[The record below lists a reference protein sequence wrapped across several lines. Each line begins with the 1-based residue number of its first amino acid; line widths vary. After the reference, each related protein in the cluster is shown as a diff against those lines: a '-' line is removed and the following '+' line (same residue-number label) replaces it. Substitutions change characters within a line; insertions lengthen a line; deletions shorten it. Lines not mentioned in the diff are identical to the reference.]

1 MIVSSSKLWGI
12 KREISTV
19 QATWITS
26 HWIVSKRF
34 KHQERSWCIQPW
46 EVDLRWTKYQN
57 LKLAH
62 SKHKKVLAQSWT
74 QLPKSTWSKWTKSKK
89 REPNLLL
96 RRDLQTWCLTSRT
109 TTWTN
114 MQWLTAH
121 LLTLWSIRLIKQTS
135 EVPKVNLQH
144 RELTE
149 CKYYQIEYLNIC
161 FNHFRLGAQKPNQ
174 TFFMADR
181 MRK

>member
-1 MIVSSSKLWGI
+1 VIVSSSKLWEI

-19 QATWITS
+19 LVTWITS
-26 HWIVSKRF
+26 PWIVSKRF
-34 KHQERSWCIQPW
+34 KLQERSWCIQLW
-46 EVDLRWTKYQN
+46 EVDLKWTKYLN
-57 LKLAH
+57 LKLAL
-62 SKHKKVLAQSWT
+62 SKHKKDLAQSWT
-74 QLPKSTWSKWTKSKK
+74 QLPRSTWNKWTKSKK
-89 REPNLLL
+89 REPNLQL

-114 MQWLTAH
+114 MQWLIAH
-121 LLTLWSIRLIKQTS
+121 LLILWSIRIIKLIL
-135 EVPKVNLQH
+135 EVLKVNHQH
-144 RELTE
+144 KESTE